1 MIVSNLN
8 SFSLRSSAMVVRG
21 VSACHQGYPLALDTV
36 VPEERQIK
44 VYHEL
49 RAATK
54 KAGSATL
61 EVYQVQGRAGI
72 DPAALRA
79 MQDSLRLAFWQEVCD
94 TNGVAL
100 VYGDSIWTKGVK
112 EKWPLMPQ

>member
-1 MIVSNLN
+1 MMGLVNTTRFFILVTAMIGVFASCQQGDPRALN
-8 SFSLRSSAMVVRG
+8 NM
-21 VSACHQGYPLALDTV
+21 

-54 KAGSATL
+54 KAGSQTL
-61 EVYQVQGRAGI
+61 DAYRGEANM

-79 MQDSLRLAFWQEVCD
+79 MQDSLRLAYWQAVCD
-94 TNGVAL
+94 SNQVPLA
-100 VYGDSIWTKGVK
+100 YGDSIWTKGVK
-112 EKWPLMPQ
+112 EKWPLLPQ